1 MKNGTI
7 LLSVIFSIL
16 LAIDPRNSKTI
27 EIYTGLKAIQ
37 FQQILDAVTPNMLP
51 SFKNTNSLK
60 LALYIYLMKL
70 RTSHTIAQIAPHFN
84 KSKQTVC
91 TWITKM
97 RKLIFETVVP
107 LHLSNRNRQELLNN
121 TTPLSRKLYGVG
133 DDVVVL
139 TLDGTYVFTIK
150 SSNFEFQKKSFS
162 DQFKRNLVKFMMVVS
177 TNGFIAAAYG
187 PFEGQMN
194 DANILDKIL
203 NVQDNIF
210 QHLRAG
216 DVVIVDRGF
225 KTISAALRNRGFLV
239 KSPKGTKK
247 NKLSRNDANESRLT
261 TKTRFVVEVR
271 NSHVKNKWKSL
282 NGTRCYQ
289 SIPKIKMDFQVGAA
303 LVNAFCRKIKCDK
316 NDWRKIGDL
325 MLSQKDKRNILTN
338 IVHHIPISSFRL
350 VNNLTLFPKLTYDK
364 LKEISQGSYQIRL
377 AKSYCHSHVKAN
389 ENRFPINVCD
399 DAKVWKKYFE
409 KKITLGPDALLLR
422 LNLRSRF
429 QSNKKH
435 LTYVLLD
442 FCNGGYIV
450 KAYCCSCRH
459 GLRTVGCCGHV
470 MTLIWYTL
478 HIDHNKLKYPS
489 SNLDHVFTDWQH
501 SGVGLEI
508 LSEGDSELDS
518 EGDAELESESNEDTE
533 RESDGEESES
543 ESSNEE
549 SDSSK
554 SNEDVE
560 FRSDSE

>member
-1 MKNGTI
+1 M
-7 LLSVIFSIL
+7 IFSIL

-37 FQQILDAVTPNMLP
+37 FKQILDAVTPNMLP

-107 LHLSNRNRQELLNN
+107 LYLSNRNRQELLNN

-247 NKLSRNDANESRLT
+247 K
-261 TKTRFVVEVR
+261 
-271 NSHVKNKWKSL
+271 
-282 NGTRCYQ
+282 
-289 SIPKIKMDFQVGAA
+289 
-303 LVNAFCRKIKCDK
+303 
-316 NDWRKIGDL
+316 
-325 MLSQKDKRNILTN
+325 
-338 IVHHIPISSFRL
+338 
-350 VNNLTLFPKLTYDK
+350 
-364 LKEISQGSYQIRL
+364 
-377 AKSYCHSHVKAN
+377 
-389 ENRFPINVCD
+389 
-399 DAKVWKKYFE
+399 
-409 KKITLGPDALLLR
+409 
-422 LNLRSRF
+422 
-429 QSNKKH
+429 
-435 LTYVLLD
+435 
-442 FCNGGYIV
+442 
-450 KAYCCSCRH
+450 
-459 GLRTVGCCGHV
+459 
-470 MTLIWYTL
+470 
-478 HIDHNKLKYPS
+478 
-489 SNLDHVFTDWQH
+489 
-501 SGVGLEI
+501 
-508 LSEGDSELDS
+508 
-518 EGDAELESESNEDTE
+518 
-533 RESDGEESES
+533 
-543 ESSNEE
+543 
-549 SDSSK
+549 
-554 SNEDVE
+554 
-560 FRSDSE
+560 